1 LYTELAKSYFLLG
14 PFMAEENTLVC
25 PRCGV
30 GSSELGAALDPGDWI
45 HFWCY
50 ACEFEWSENDD
61 F

>member
-1 LYTELAKSYFLLG
+1 
-14 PFMAEENTLVC
+14 MAEENTLVC